1 MLIYGGWCKPYHA
14 RPGLCNTQNGRHG
27 RDGLG
32 PLIVSYEH
40 PENRNRQRRGRG
52 GRRRRCSRGASSS
65 QHSGANICMCCLQYN
80 RPPMTNPVTYGSS
93 LSARSAF
100 PLLTDF
106 LALQSRKNA
115 PHGFVSSR
123 EREQRASSCTLKSYC
138 QRWPANCW
146 WAYLLQDGRE
156 CRSGPSGGRLSL
168 ASAAPTN
175 KGRRQDGRLDGGCTK
190 IQL

>member
-52 GRRRRCSRGASSS
+52 GRRRSCSRGASSS
-65 QHSGANICMCCLQYN
+65 LHSGANICMCRLQYN

-115 PHGFVSSR
+115 PHGFVSQPRTGAACFFVHSK
-123 EREQRASSCTLKSYC
+123 ELLPTLAC
-138 QRWPANCW
+138 E
-146 WAYLLQDGRE
+146 LLVGLPVAR
-156 CRSGPSGGRLSL
+156 RSGVSVRAVRG
-168 ASAAPTN
+168 
-175 KGRRQDGRLDGGCTK
+175 
-190 IQL
+190 